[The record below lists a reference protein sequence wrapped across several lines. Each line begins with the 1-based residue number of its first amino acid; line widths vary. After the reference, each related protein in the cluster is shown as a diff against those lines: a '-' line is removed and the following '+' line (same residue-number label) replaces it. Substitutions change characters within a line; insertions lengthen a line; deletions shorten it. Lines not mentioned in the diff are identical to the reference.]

1 MTTILIALVLALIVA
16 GIAVGI
22 MWSSLISVTKED
34 RADAYVKKDSVKF
47 DVEKDN
53 FLYSKTEKKERPK
66 ENQS

>member
-1 MTTILIALVLALIVA
+1 MSIIIGIILALIVA
-16 GIAVGI
+16 GIVVGI

-53 FLYSKTEKKERPK
+53 FLYSKTEQKERPK

>member
-1 MTTILIALVLALIVA
+1 MSIMIGIILALIVA
-16 GIAVGI
+16 GIVVGI

-34 RADAYVKKDSVKF
+34 RADAYVRKDSVKF

>member
-1 MTTILIALVLALIVA
+1 MSFIIGLVLALIIA
-16 GIAVGI
+16 GIVVGA
-22 MWSSLISVTKED
+22 MWSSLISIVKED

-66 ENQS
+66 ENKS